1 MYKNTLRKSD
11 RDQKNEFTVNKT
23 TSCTTRQLA
32 NKRKKI
38 EKTSEL

>member
-23 TSCTTRQLA
+23 TSCTRQLA